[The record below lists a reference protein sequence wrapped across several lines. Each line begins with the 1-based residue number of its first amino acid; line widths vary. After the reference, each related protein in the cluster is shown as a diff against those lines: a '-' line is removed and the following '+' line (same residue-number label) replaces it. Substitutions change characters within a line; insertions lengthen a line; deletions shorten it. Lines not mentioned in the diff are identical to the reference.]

1 VSSLSGSPQGWFYN
15 VELVGTFPKGTDAS
29 KYGIVQTYKDKTSG
43 VTDDG
48 RAFKPKPS
56 SGKETVAPNGPF
68 STTKGNVLYAVD
80 GPGPHYVVGGGIV
93 DSVTANIQ
101 FKSWI
106 VDAKGKQVS
115 PAVNW
120 SVRIVVVGGQLKTAT
135 AGVE

>member
-1 VSSLSGSPQGWFYN
+1 MSAKRLLLEHRLHLRAQPLELLSQSSTQNTESRAAQDALRQAQNPSGQN
-15 VELVGTFPKGTDAS
+15 
-29 KYGIVQTYKDKTSG
+29 
-43 VTDDG
+43 
-48 RAFKPKPS
+48 S
-56 SGKETVAPNGPF
+56 SGKETVAPNGPY
-68 STTKGNVLYAVD
+68 STAKGNVIYAVD
-80 GPGPHYVVGGGIV
+80 GPGPHSAVGRGVV
-93 DSVTANIQ
+93 DSVTTNIQ